1 MTLRDLTP
9 WRQGRRRSYPNPFNV
24 LREEMSGLFEDF
36 FREFDLEP
44 FGEGRRM
51 FSPRVDVSESEKEI
65 TVSAEL
71 PGLEEKDID
80 VSITKDALTVRGEK
94 KDEREEKNGGR
105 YHAERFYGAFSR
117 TIPLPAEIDR
127 DAVKATYK
135 KGVLT
140 MRLPKTAAIGKE
152 TRKVKVLT
160 G

>member
-9 WRQGRRRSYPNPFNV
+9 WRQGRRRAYSSPFNA
-24 LREEMSGLFEDF
+24 LRDEMNSLFEDF
-36 FREFDLEP
+36 FRNFDLEP
-44 FGEGRRM
+44 FAERSRM
-51 FSPRVDVSESEKEI
+51 FTPLVDVSESEKEI

-80 VSITKDALTVRGEK
+80 ISITKDALTVKGEK

-105 YHAERFYGAFSR
+105 YHAERFYGAFAR

-127 DAVKATYK
+127 DAVKATYE

-140 MRLPKTAAIGKE
+140 IRLPKTAAIEKE
-152 TRKVKVLT
+152 SKKVKVLT